1 MIADVTGVDTVRVE
15 DAQTGTK
22 GALLTAL
29 TALGEQPD
37 LTTAA
42 AALVRERDRFVPD
55 PAVAAMHEAEHAE
68 FLATRELAAQ
78 RCSHWRAAP
87 QQSPR
92 TPSFEESS

>member
-1 MIADVTGVDTVRVE
+1 VIADVTGVETVRTE

-42 AALVRERDRFVPD
+42 ALVRERDRFVPD
-55 PAVAAMHEAEHAE
+55 SAVTALYDAEHAE

-78 RCSHWRAAP
+78 RWRHWRG
-87 QQSPR
+87 SR
-92 TPSFEESS
+92 